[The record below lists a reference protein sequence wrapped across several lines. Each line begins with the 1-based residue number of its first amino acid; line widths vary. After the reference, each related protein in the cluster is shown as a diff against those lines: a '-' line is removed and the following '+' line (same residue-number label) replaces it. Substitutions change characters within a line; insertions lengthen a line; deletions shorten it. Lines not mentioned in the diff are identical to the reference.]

1 MKKTYVV
8 LSLKSLRE
16 KLRKEAQIKKAQKK
30 GTAEQNVAVAAGAS
44 HFRQSSVREQK
55 GNVSFKLREVKL
67 SSLQGGNNGAS
78 ALNKGVNTPNLINK
92 NKAGKQEFISRASD
106 VTESEERGAKAF
118 RTLSDSW
125 AKWCGGAIVKVQD
138 RYARLKIF
146 FSLARQFYKHL
157 SRYEQVMI
165 TSGALLMALTVFA
178 VVWHQLLI
186 VCLAL
191 LLMQIGYSLVLLG
204 IKGVPAI
211 RKLRRDLEQIEG
223 QVVFQGI
230 VQRRKGMPLNSQA
243 SPNLGQQPAGPGVNA
258 GTTATFAGSG
268 NELSSEEV
276 KNKLLDPNGVII
288 GDKKIIF
295 H

>member
-44 HFRQSSVREQK
+44 HFRQGSVREQK

-67 SSLQGGNNGAS
+67 SSLQGGINGAS

-92 NKAGKQEFISRASD
+92 NKSGKQEFISRASD
-106 VTESEERGAKAF
+106 VLEAEERGAKAF
-118 RTLSDSW
+118 QTLSESW
-125 AKWCGGAIVKVQD
+125 ARLCGKSIVKVQD
-138 RYARLKIF
+138 IYSRSKMF
-146 FSLARQFYKHL
+146 FAVAGQHYKRF

-191 LLMQIGYSLVLLG
+191 LFMQIGYSLVLLG
-204 IKGVPAI
+204 IRGGPAL
-211 RKLRRDLEQIEG
+211 RKLRQDLEQVEG

-230 VQRRKGMPLNSQA
+230 VQRRKGMALNSQA
-243 SPNLGQQPAGPGVNA
+243 SQNLGQQPRSAGNGA
-258 GTTATFAGSG
+258 GTAANFGSEG
-268 NELSSEEV
+268 SADEI